1 MQPDNPP
8 LSCYNG
14 GMDDALYVLDGYS
27 IIYRSY
33 FAFIRNPLRNP
44 RGENSS
50 AVFGFFRTLVSLFRE
65 YQPKH
70 FVVVMDS
77 IAPTFRHEQYEEY
90 KATRDKTPDDLHA
103 QIPVI
108 EKILEALQVP
118 MLRVERYEADD
129 VMATL
134 ARRCRTAGV
143 PCRVI
148 SGDKDLLQL
157 VEEPVRVLR
166 PGRDGIEELDRD
178 GVFAGW
184 GVWPEQIRDYLA
196 LIGDTSDNVPGV
208 KGIGAKTA
216 TSLLE
221 TFGTLE
227 EIYNRLD
234 EVKSNSWKQKL
245 EDGRENAWMSR
256 DLVTLA
262 DEAPLPDDIGVSGD
276 GASFSLE
283 RLDYAAAA
291 PLMLS
296 QGMRSVVS
304 DLGLDPDAYV
314 PDEGSRSGGD
324 TESTDADGDEGDAGA
339 EHSAA
344 RPGKTAEAAGTG
356 GGPGRDGPSSGTSQ
370 DPAPGHRQGPSPGTP
385 PQELAAMVLSQDE
398 RDAFARPGQ
407 YDLVDSL
414 DGLDRWIDRVRQAGV
429 FAFDCETT
437 ALNPLDARPVG
448 FSLATEA
455 GSGCYIVL
463 EGPDGTVLDEGAV
476 RERLRPVL
484 TDPNLRL
491 VGQNLKYD
499 WAVLSR
505 WGIEITNI
513 AFDTMIAAWLVDT
526 TRSSYSMDR
535 LAEEYL
541 GYGTIH
547 FADLFSE
554 EGDSSGGGSGRQ
566 SKVTDRLFTEV
577 PLERATRYAGE
588 DADVT
593 LRLYILLER
602 LLDRRGVRTLFDDL
616 EMPLI
621 PVLAR
626 MELEGIGLDVF
637 ALEQYS
643 QYLGEQI
650 SSVEKEIYA
659 LVGHEFNIGST
670 KQLQKVLFEERKLQ
684 PLKKTKTGYSTDNSV
699 LQELAREDPLADL
712 VLRYRMLTK
721 LRSTYV
727 DALPRLVH
735 PETGRI
741 HTSFNQTGTATGRLS
756 STDPNLQNI
765 PIREEEGRRIRSAFV
780 SRQGYRF
787 VSADYAQIELVVLAE
802 LSGDTALREAFEE
815 GEDIHRRTA
824 SLIFGVPSD
833 EVSSEQRR
841 IAKTINFGVMYG
853 MSSFRL
859 SNELGISRKDA
870 DAFITAYFGTYSGIR
885 AFIDETVHTVEESGE
900 VRTLLG
906 RPRPVPDINNRNR
919 TVKSAAERVAVNTP
933 IQGTAAD
940 IVKKAMLAVSR
951 RLIGEKLTGTLILQ
965 VHDELIVECPE
976 DEVDRVSAL
985 LMEEMS
991 TAVSLSVP
999 LRVSVENGNSWG
1011 DMHA

>member
-1 MQPDNPP
+1 MTRTAGPFLTNGP
-8 LSCYNG
+8 LPCYNG

-33 FAFIRNPLRNP
+33 FAFIRNPMRNP

-50 AVFGFFRTLVSLFRE
+50 AVFGFFRTLVSLFKE
-65 YQPKH
+65 YDPKH
-70 FVVVMDS
+70 FVVAMDS

-108 EKILEALQVP
+108 EEILRALQVP

-129 VMATL
+129 IMATL
-134 ARRCRTAGV
+134 ARRCRAAGV

-157 VEEPVRVLR
+157 VEGPIRVLR
-166 PGRDGIEELDRD
+166 PGRDGIAELDRD

-184 GVWPEQIRDYLA
+184 GVWPEQIRDYLS
-196 LIGDTSDNVPGV
+196 LIGDTSDNIPGV

-216 TSLLE
+216 TALLE

-234 EVKSNSWKQKL
+234 EVKSKSWKQKL
-245 EDGRENAWMSR
+245 EEGRDEAWMSR

-262 DEAPLPDDIGVSGD
+262 DEAPLPDGIAVSGEA
-276 GASFSLE
+276 ASFSLD
-283 RLDYAAAA
+283 RLDCAAAA
-291 PLMLS
+291 PLMLA
-296 QGMRSVVS
+296 QGMRSVVK
-304 DLGLDPDAYV
+304 DLGLDPDAYATE
-314 PDEGSRSGGD
+314 EGAGGAGKDADNGAAHPGTESITQGGARGGGANGGYGGAEGAGGD
-324 TESTDADGDEGDAGA
+324 PAGN
-339 EHSAA
+339 EI
-344 RPGKTAEAAGTG
+344 P
-356 GGPGRDGPSSGTSQ
+356 
-370 DPAPGHRQGPSPGTP
+370 PGTP
-385 PQELAAMVLSQDE
+385 PQELAAIVLSREE
-398 RDAFARPGQ
+398 RDSFSRPGEYEQ
-407 YDLVDSL
+407 VDTL
-414 DGLDRWIDRVRQAGV
+414 DALDRWIDRVRTAGV

-437 ALNPLDARPVG
+437 ALVPLDARPVG
-448 FSLATEA
+448 FSLATEP

-463 EGPDGTVLDEGAV
+463 EGPDGAVLDEGAV
-476 RERLRPVL
+476 RERLRPIL
-484 TDPNLRL
+484 TDPQLKL

-499 WAVLSR
+499 WAVLFR

-526 TRSSYSMDR
+526 SRGSYNMDK

-541 GYGTIH
+541 GYRTVH

-554 EGDSSGGGSGRQ
+554 GGDSPGKAAAAGSGRQ
-566 SKVTDRLFTEV
+566 FTEIA
-577 PLERATRYAGE
+577 LDRATRYAGE

-593 LRLYILLER
+593 LRLYIVLDR
-602 LLDRRGVRTLFDDL
+602 LLDRRGVRTLFDEL

-637 ALEQYS
+637 ALEQLS

-650 SSVEKEIYA
+650 SAIEKEIFR

-765 PIREEEGRRIRSAFV
+765 PIRDEEGRRIRSAFI
-780 SRQGYRF
+780 SRQGHRF
-787 VSADYAQIELVVLAE
+787 VSADYSQIELVVLAE
-802 LSGDTALREAFEE
+802 LSGDGALREAFEE

-824 SLIFGVPSD
+824 SLIFDVPSA

-885 AFIDETVHTVEESGE
+885 RFIDETVHKVEETGE

-940 IVKKAMLAVSR
+940 IVKKAMLAVFR
-951 RLIGEKLTGTLILQ
+951 RLTKEKLQGRLILQ
-965 VHDELIVECPE
+965 VHDELIIECPE

-991 TAVSLSVP
+991 TAVSLSIP
-999 LRVSVENGNSWG
+999 LRVSVENGSSWG
-1011 DMHA
+1011 DMHE